1 MPAGRSKP
9 KAPSTKTSFVD
20 KVLGRL
26 HRLDPDG
33 IQTVVQ
39 RLDRERS
46 FLETLFNTIEDGVL
60 VVDGQSHI
68 IYLNHAASRF
78 LGVDEA
84 EAENLLLTQLLPQ
97 IEWDRIGQMDIEGGP
112 AVIRQEFEV
121 DHPRD
126 GFYRLYAAPIDGDS
140 VGRSRVVL
148 ILHDATE
155 ARRRTTEE
163 VETERT
169 RALALLAASVAHE
182 VGNPLNALHIHL
194 QLMERELQR
203 LREAAKGK
211 KAILSNADKISG
223 YLSVALGEISRLDYI
238 ITGFLQ
244 KMRPTP
250 PRLESASLNEVIR
263 ETLSVLQPELND
275 RNLFVRQ
282 DLADPLPLGRFDPA
296 QIKQLLLNLIKNAMQ
311 AMTKRGTLGLATGSS
326 KQDIWMSVTDTGSG
340 IPADRL
346 SQIFEPFYST
356 KKKGTGLGLMIVDRI
371 VRDHR
376 GRVEIQSVVGKG
388 TTFTIW
394 LPRSDRGILML
405 PEAGQTT
412 AKGT

>member
-39 RLDRERS
+39 RLARERS

-60 VVDGQSHI
+60 VVDERAHI

-78 LGVDEA
+78 LGVDQSEA
-84 EAENLLLTQLLPQ
+84 EKVLITELLPQ
-97 IEWDRIGQMDIEGGP
+97 VDWDRIGQIDSEGGS
-112 AVIRQEFEV
+112 AVIRQEFEL
-121 DHPRD
+121 DPPRD

-140 VGRSRVVL
+140 VGGAGVML

-155 ARRRTTEE
+155 ARRRTSEE

-203 LREAAKGK
+203 IQEAAKGK
-211 KAILSNADKISG
+211 KTILAHADKISG

-250 PRLESASLNEVIR
+250 PRFESASLNEVIR
-263 ETLSVLQPELND
+263 ETLSVLKPELDD
-275 RNLFVRQ
+275 RNLVVRRKLDDQ
-282 DLADPLPLGRFDPA
+282 LPLGRFDPN

-311 AMTKRGTLGLATGSS
+311 AMTRQGTLALATGSS

-371 VRDHR
+371 LRDHR

-412 AKGT
+412 AKAT

>member
-1 MPAGRSKP
+1 M
-9 KAPSTKTSFVD
+9 
-20 KVLGRL
+20 
-26 HRLDPDG
+26 
-33 IQTVVQ
+33 QTVVQ
-39 RLDRERS
+39 RLARERS
-46 FLETLFNTIEDGVL
+46 FLETLFNAIEDGVL
-60 VVDGQSHI
+60 VVDERAHI

-78 LGVDEA
+78 LGVDES
-84 EAENLLLTQLLPQ
+84 EAEDALLTHLLPQ
-97 IEWDRIGQMDIEGGP
+97 VDWDRIRQMDTEGGS
-112 AVIRQEFEV
+112 AVIRQEFEL
-121 DHPRD
+121 DPPRD
-126 GFYRLYAAPIDGDS
+126 GFYRLYAAPFDGDS
-140 VGRSRVVL
+140 VGGAGVML

-203 LREAAKGK
+203 IQEAAKGK
-211 KAILSNADKISG
+211 KTVLAHADKING

-244 KMRPTP
+244 KMRPSP
-250 PRLESASLNEVIR
+250 PRFESASLNEVIR
-263 ETLSVLQPELND
+263 ETLSVLKPELDD
-275 RNLFVRQ
+275 RNLVVRRKLDDQ
-282 DLADPLPLGRFDPA
+282 LPLGRFDPA

-311 AMTKRGTLGLATGSS
+311 AMTKQGTLALATGSS

-371 VRDHR
+371 LRDHR

-394 LPRSDRGILML
+394 LPRSDRSILML

-412 AKGT
+412 VKAT